1 MKFTAYFKRYSPE
14 AKDGWVNV
22 LFPNGTRCVEFEVDV
37 EFNRTDKREIKI
49 EGMNKIHDK
58 FRSLFVNTFNYSER
72 FWAEKEGANAILFI
86 NEETHYWVLKEF
98 DDTYT
103 KFMKGDKDFMTPEQC
118 RESLK
123 YILHLQEDGV
133 AVDTETNHIDADNAL
148 CELLSY
154 LGYDEIVDLYQQ
166 VDKWY
171 A

>member
-1 MKFTAYFKRYSPE
+1 MKFEAYFKKYSQE
-14 AKDGWVNV
+14 SEDGWRNV
-22 LFPNGTRCVEFEVDV
+22 LFPNGSCCIEFDVDIEFEG
-37 EFNRTDKREIKI
+37 TDKREIKT
-49 EGMNKIHDK
+49 EGMNKIYDR
-58 FRSLFVNTFNYSER
+58 FRTLFVNTFNYSDS
-72 FWAEKEGANAILFI
+72 FWAEYEEADSIFFI

-98 DDTYT
+98 NDKYT

-123 YILHLQEDGV
+123 YILHLQEEGV
-133 AVDTETNHIDADNAL
+133 SVDTETNHIDADNAL